1 MLKTLVFQI
10 ILLSCL
16 LQLEATVWC
25 SSPLSGKW
33 LAAGQ
38 GSRSLNKESGCKIL
52 PPIISS
58 SVHCKQTSQQP
69 QSGWLLWL
77 ICSSDWYFEISDL
90 SQTICLQ
97 PPCEVF
103 TLFDP
108 FWCGESFHLTCWPG
122 GKVLGFSLF
131 HLTAAS
137 ACLPPTNIFPLNLLH
152 PLTNLSSN
160 FYLN

>member
-52 PPIISS
+52 LPIISS

-77 ICSSDWYFEISDL
+77 ICSSDCYFELRQYVCSLPVRSSPSLTLSDVVRA
-90 SQTICLQ
+90 SIC
-97 PPCEVF
+97 P
-103 TLFDP
+103 
-108 FWCGESFHLTCWPG
+108 GLTWRE
-122 GKVLGFSLF
+122 GFRFATFIVSSHCSLF
-131 HLTAAS
+131 AWAS
-137 ACLPPTNIFPLNLLH
+137 NKYFPLEPPSPTHQPLLQ
-152 PLTNLSSN
+152 LLS
-160 FYLN
+160 

>member
-52 PPIISS
+52 LPIISS

-77 ICSSDWYFEISDL
+77 ICSPDWYFEISDL

-97 PPCEVF
+97 PPCEVS

-131 HLTAAS
+131 HLTAACNLFAS
-137 ACLPPTNIFPLNLLH
+137 NKYFPLEPPSPTHQPLLQ
-152 PLTNLSSN
+152 LLS
-160 FYLN
+160 